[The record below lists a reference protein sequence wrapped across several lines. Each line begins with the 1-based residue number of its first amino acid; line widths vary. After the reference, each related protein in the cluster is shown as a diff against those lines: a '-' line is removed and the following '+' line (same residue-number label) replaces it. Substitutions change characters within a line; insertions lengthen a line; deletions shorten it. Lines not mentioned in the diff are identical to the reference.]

1 MWAEFSIDVS
11 GLCMQDWEEGLTNN
25 CFLPPAVETILL
37 KKCWKM
43 LYCLNSELTFKF
55 LMRRTSSLEMSGFQR
70 PQCSYVVFHR
80 CLLKVALDLN
90 SSSVVVSNQLSQTEH
105 KLWTVSKGLWSQKR
119 SNLFSLPLRMGPHS
133 GAVAAGL
140 RRDARVILC
149 VHAQL
154 CLTLW
159 NHPDWSLPDPSV
171 HKSLWARI
179 LEWAISSSRGC
190 PWTRNQTRVSCVSF
204 IGRQIL
210 YQLPHLGSP

>member
-1 MWAEFSIDVS
+1 
-11 GLCMQDWEEGLTNN
+11 
-25 CFLPPAVETILL
+25 
-37 KKCWKM
+37 
-43 LYCLNSELTFKF
+43 
-55 LMRRTSSLEMSGFQR
+55 MRRTSSLEMSRFQR
-70 PQCSYVVFHR
+70 PQCSCVVFHR
-80 CLLKVALDLN
+80 CLRKVALGLN

-119 SNLFSLPLRMGPHS
+119 SNLLSSLPLRMGPHS
-133 GAVAAGL
+133 GAVAPGL
-140 RRDARVILC
+140 RTDAGVILR

-159 NHPDWSLPDPSV
+159 NHTDWSPPDPSV
-171 HKSLWARI
+171 HKNLWARI

-190 PWTRNQTRVSCVSF
+190 PRTRNQTRVSCVSF